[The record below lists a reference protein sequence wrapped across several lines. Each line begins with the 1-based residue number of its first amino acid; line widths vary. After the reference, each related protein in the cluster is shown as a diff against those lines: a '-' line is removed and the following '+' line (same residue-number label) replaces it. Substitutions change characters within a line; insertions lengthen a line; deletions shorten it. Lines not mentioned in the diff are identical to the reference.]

1 MGQRDTRDADS
12 RRSQKPIRLHHVS
25 PAEKG
30 HESPFW
36 VVQKNLSHAAL
47 GHLGQRDT
55 WDAKSRSGRRQR
67 RKVNVWPMKLQ
78 TAITF
83 DSELRFSQNW
93 TFWNE
98 HD

>member
-1 MGQRDTRDADS
+1 MGRDARDADS
-12 RRSQKPIRLHHVS
+12 RRSRKPIRSRHVS

-30 HESPFW
+30 HGSPFRW
-36 VVQKNLSHAAL
+36 FGRIWTAL
-47 GHLGQRDT
+47 GHLGQRDA

-67 RKVNVWPMKLQ
+67 RKVNVWSVKLQ